1 MALDNKTN
9 FNFLK
14 KLTKRYKDKIN
25 DLSLNKLI
33 KIYEKKNI

>member
-14 KLTKRYKDKIN
+14 KLAKKYKNNIN
-25 DLSLNKLI
+25 DLSLNQLI
-33 KIYEKKNI
+33 KIYEKKII